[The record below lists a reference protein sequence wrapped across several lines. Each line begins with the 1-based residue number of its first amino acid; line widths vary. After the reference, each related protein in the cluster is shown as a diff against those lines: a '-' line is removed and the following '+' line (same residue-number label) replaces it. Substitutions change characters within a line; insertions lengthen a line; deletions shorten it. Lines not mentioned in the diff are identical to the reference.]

1 MHRRLADGLAAE
13 NRDGCWF
20 ETLQCPN
27 CRGRLHGEATLACEG
42 CGRTHPVRDGIPR
55 FVPEDNYG
63 KSFGYQW
70 NLHRLTQ
77 LDSYVGL
84 PVSRDRLLRE
94 SGWVTDELQGR
105 EVLECG
111 SGAGRFTEV
120 LCRTGAAVTSFDI
133 SNAVEANATSNGRFA
148 NLRLFQASIY
158 DLPLVDESFDYLVCL
173 GVIQH
178 TPDVE
183 RAFKTI
189 FRYLRPGGKFCID
202 VYAAIVAYPHLR
214 QLLRPVTKRMPPG
227 KLYSVVQSITPRLLP
242 VSMRLGAVP
251 RVGAYLTRL
260 VPVANHHHLGLTD
273 TETLRTW
280 STLDTFDWLSPQ
292 FERPQPRR
300 RLERW
305 CRDLRLSEFEIERIR
320 GLYVVRGTK

>member
-1 MHRRLADGLAAE
+1 M
-13 NRDGCWF
+13 
-20 ETLQCPN
+20 
-27 CRGRLHGEATLACEG
+27 
-42 CGRTHPVRDGIPR
+42 RDGIPR

-63 KSFGYQW
+63 NSFGYQW

-94 SGWVTDELQGR
+94 SGWTADELQGR

-120 LCRTGAAVTSFDI
+120 LCQTGAAVTSFDI
-133 SNAVEANATSNGRFA
+133 SSAVDANAASNGRFA
-148 NLRLFQASIY
+148 DLRLLQASIY

-183 RAFKTI
+183 RTFKTI

-214 QLLRPVTKRMPPG
+214 QVLRPVTKRIPPNR
-227 KLYSVVQSITPRLLP
+227 LYSVVQSITPRLLP
-242 VSMRLGAVP
+242 VSMLLGSVP
-251 RVGAYLTRL
+251 RVGNYLTRL
-260 VPVANHHHLGLTD
+260 VPVANHRHIGLTD

-280 STLDTFDWLSPQ
+280 SVLDTFDWLSPQ

-305 CRDLRLSEFEIERIR
+305 CRDLGLSEFTVERIR

>member
-1 MHRRLADGLAAE
+1 M
-13 NRDGCWF
+13 
-20 ETLQCPN
+20 
-27 CRGRLHGEATLACEG
+27 
-42 CGRTHPVRDGIPR
+42 RDGIPR

-63 KSFGYQW
+63 NSFGYQW

-94 SGWVTDELQGR
+94 SGWTADELQGR

-120 LCRTGAAVTSFDI
+120 LCQTGAAVTSFDI
-133 SNAVEANATSNGRFA
+133 SSAVDANAASNGRFA
-148 NLRLFQASIY
+148 NLRLLQASIY
-158 DLPLVDESFDYLVCL
+158 DLPLVDESFEYLVCL
-173 GVIQH
+173 GVVQH

-183 RAFKTI
+183 RTFKTI

-214 QLLRPVTKRMPPG
+214 QVLRPVTKRIPPN

-242 VSMRLGAVP
+242 VSMLLGSVP
-251 RVGAYLTRL
+251 RVGNYLTRL
-260 VPVANHHHLGLTD
+260 VPVANHRHIGLTD

-280 STLDTFDWLSPQ
+280 SVLDTFDWLSPQ

-305 CRDLRLSEFEIERIR
+305 CRDLGLSEFTVERIR

>member
-1 MHRRLADGLAAE
+1 M
-13 NRDGCWF
+13 
-20 ETLQCPN
+20 
-27 CRGRLHGEATLACEG
+27 
-42 CGRTHPVRDGIPR
+42 RDGIPR

-63 KSFGYQW
+63 NSFGYQW

-94 SGWVTDELQGR
+94 SGWTADELRGR

-120 LCRTGAAVTSFDI
+120 LCQTGAAVTSFDI
-133 SNAVEANATSNGRFA
+133 SSAVDANAASNGRFA
-148 NLRLFQASIY
+148 NLRLLQASIY
-158 DLPLVDESFDYLVCL
+158 DLPLVDESFDHLVCL

-183 RAFKTI
+183 RTFKTI

-214 QLLRPVTKRMPPG
+214 QLLRPVTKRIPPN

-242 VSMRLGAVP
+242 VSMLLGSVP
-251 RVGAYLTRL
+251 RVGNYLTRL
-260 VPVANHHHLGLTD
+260 VPVANHRHIGLTD
-273 TETLRTW
+273 KETLRTW
-280 STLDTFDWLSPQ
+280 SVLDTFDWLSPQ
-292 FERPQPRR
+292 FERPQPRH

-305 CRDLRLSEFEIERIR
+305 CRDLGLSEFTVERIR

>member
-1 MHRRLADGLAAE
+1 M
-13 NRDGCWF
+13 
-20 ETLQCPN
+20 
-27 CRGRLHGEATLACEG
+27 
-42 CGRTHPVRDGIPR
+42 RDGIPR

-70 NLHRLTQ
+70 NVHRLTQ

-94 SGWVTDELQGR
+94 SGWTADELQGR

-120 LCRTGAAVTSFDI
+120 LCQTGAAVTSFDI

-148 NLRLFQASIY
+148 NLRLLQASIY

-214 QLLRPVTKRMPPG
+214 QLLRPVTKRIPPC

-242 VSMRLGAVP
+242 VSMLLSAVP
-251 RVGAYLTRL
+251 RVGDYLTRL
-260 VPVANHHHLGLTD
+260 VPVANHQHLGLTD

-280 STLDTFDWLSPQ
+280 SILDTFDWLSPQ

>member
-1 MHRRLADGLAAE
+1 M
-13 NRDGCWF
+13 
-20 ETLQCPN
+20 
-27 CRGRLHGEATLACEG
+27 
-42 CGRTHPVRDGIPR
+42 RDGIPR

-63 KSFGYQW
+63 NSFGYQW

-94 SGWVTDELQGR
+94 SGWTADELQGR

-120 LCRTGAAVTSFDI
+120 LCQTGAAVTSFDI
-133 SNAVEANATSNGRFA
+133 SSAVDANAASNGRFA
-148 NLRLFQASIY
+148 NLRLLQASIY
-158 DLPLVDESFDYLVCL
+158 DLPLVEESFDHLVCL

-183 RAFKTI
+183 RTFKTI

-214 QLLRPVTKRMPPG
+214 QLLRPVTKRIPPN

-242 VSMRLGAVP
+242 VSMLLGSVP
-251 RVGAYLTRL
+251 RVGDYLTRL
-260 VPVANHHHLGLTD
+260 VPVANHRHIGLTD
-273 TETLRTW
+273 KETLRTW
-280 STLDTFDWLSPQ
+280 SVLDTFDWLSPQ
-292 FERPQPRR
+292 FERPQPRH

-305 CRDLRLSEFEIERIR
+305 CRDLGLSEFTVERIR